1 MVDTPNEDQAPET
14 ANEENALPSQ
24 PSENLPTVNDTD
36 VQTDLPEATDDSQE
50 RQEASDTEKFM
61 VTLGGRVYAVE
72 AKDSTEAGKKARKL
86 YDKDTKETK

>member
-1 MVDTPNEDQAPET
+1 MVDNSSETPAS
-14 ANEENALPSQ
+14 ENTLPSQ
-24 PSENLPTVNDTD
+24 PSENLPTINDTD

-50 RQEASDTEKFM
+50 VQKASDTEKYM

-86 YDKDTKETK
+86 YDKETKETK